1 LAADIFKV
9 ALVRL
14 DDALEDAKMA
24 SRLVLQVHDE
34 VIIEM
39 TPDESAEVEEMT
51 LSIMRGAFTLKVP
64 LDVNLAVGKSWA
76 DAKG

>member
-1 LAADIFKV
+1 
-9 ALVRL
+9 
-14 DDALEDAKMA
+14 MT

-39 TPDESAEVEEMT
+39 TADESAEVRDMT
-51 LSIMRGAFTLKVP
+51 LAIMRGAFTLKVP